1 MDTTLPVPESRELA
15 ESWRLPAG
23 KKGNSGTNIRL
34 SKQIYISVTDFVFV
48 FTVGIPVVKLFTCQ
62 NSDIHQDLNGQIGK
76 DKTVDLTLNA
86 CFSVKATFQTIVK
99 NLLPACNTSTLNQKQ
114 T

>member
-48 FTVGIPVVKLFTCQ
+48 FTVGIVKLFTCQ

-76 DKTVDLTLNA
+76 DKTVDLTLDA

-99 NLLPACNTSTLNQKQ
+99 NLLPACNTSILNQKQ